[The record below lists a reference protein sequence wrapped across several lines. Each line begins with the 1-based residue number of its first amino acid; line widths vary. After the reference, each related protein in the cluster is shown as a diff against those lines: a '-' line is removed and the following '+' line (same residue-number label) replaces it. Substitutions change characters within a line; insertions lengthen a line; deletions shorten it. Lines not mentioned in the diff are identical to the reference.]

1 MRARWLAALQ
11 VGDVPGQLAADEP
24 APAESGSA
32 ESEAAPLTY
41 EQQRELNIRGNQL
54 VLASLGL
61 GRDHVQPAPSK
72 ERVRSAKPALAR
84 RKQPTR
90 KCTQDPSVAAAAAA
104 RADAVADVQRRPAAA
119 AASEVDAAVRM
130 RRQAAAAAASEDHA
144 AGRMRPRPG
153 PRPKDGTISTECR
166 KDGCPWGAVRG
177 RKGVVLGHGLC
188 RNCAAEARAGAN
200 ANAALQRSK
209 RKAED
214 DAASEAAEE
223 AVRRQPSDNAK
234 GKARRVVLSDDDD
247 DDDDD
252 GAFEEVYP
260 CKTPGCKYLAVLNF
274 RTNTPRGHGL
284 CRVHGNYKERVRCS
298 LPSCNGRARVNGRC
312 KLHKA

>member
-1 MRARWLAALQ
+1 MPGPLAA
-11 VGDVPGQLAADEP
+11 GEP

-32 ESEAAPLTY
+32 ESEAQPSAY
-41 EQQRELNIRGNQL
+41 ELWREGNIRENES

-61 GRDHVQPAPSK
+61 GRDRGQPAQSK
-72 ERVRSAKPALAR
+72 KRVRHAASAPALVR
-84 RKQPTR
+84 R
-90 KCTQDPSVAAAAAA
+90 TQRPRQCKRDPSVAAAAAA
-104 RADAVADVQRRPAAA
+104 RADAVADVQRQPVAA

-177 RKGVVLGHGLC
+177 KEGRLLGHGLC
-188 RNCAAEARAGAN
+188 RNCAAEARAVAK
-200 ANAALQRSK
+200 AERSK
-209 RKAED
+209 RKAEG
-214 DAASEAAEE
+214 DAAGEGAEA

-234 GKARRVVLSDDDD
+234 GKARRVVSS

-252 GAFEEVYP
+252 GAFEEVY
-260 CKTPGCKYLAVLNF
+260 
-274 RTNTPRGHGL
+274 L
-284 CRVHGNYKERVRCS
+284 CRTDGCANQAHLNTRTGLPLQHMMCRIHGPSYKPRPTCTV
-298 LPSCNGRARVNGRC
+298 PSCGSRAQQSGRC
-312 KLHKA
+312 KLHQR

>member
-1 MRARWLAALQ
+1 
-11 VGDVPGQLAADEP
+11 
-24 APAESGSA
+24 
-32 ESEAAPLTY
+32 
-41 EQQRELNIRGNQL
+41 L

-209 RKAED
+209 RKAEGN
-214 DAASEAAEE
+214 AAGSAAEAA
-223 AVRRQPSDNAK
+223 VHRQPSDNAK
-234 GKARRVVLSDDDD
+234 GKARRVVREDEEEDVDD
-247 DDDDD
+247 
-252 GAFEEVYP
+252 AFDEVYK
-260 CKTPGCKYLAVLNF
+260 CRTDGCRLRA
-274 RTNTPRGHGL
+274 RCMPRSGFPASHGM
-284 CRVHGNYKERVRCS
+284 CRNHAPFNKEQVRCS
-298 LPSCNGRARVNGRC
+298 MPLCNSMAQFRGRC
-312 KLHKA
+312 RLHSTDPK

>member
-90 KCTQDPSVAAAAAA
+90 KCTQDPSVAAAAP
-104 RADAVADVQRRPAAA
+104 ADAVADVQRQPVAA
-119 AASEVDAAVRM
+119 AASD
-130 RRQAAAAAASEDHA
+130 DDA
-144 AGRMRPRPG
+144 AGRMREHMRRQRQRPG
-153 PRPKDGTISTECR
+153 PRPKDGSISTVCR
-166 KDGCPWGAVRG
+166 KVDCRRGAVRG

-188 RNCAAEARAGAN
+188 RICAAEARAGAK

-209 RKAED
+209 RKVEEED
-214 DAASEAAEE
+214 VGEAAE
-223 AVRRQPSDNAK
+223 AAD
-234 GKARRVVLSDDDD
+234 GKARRVADDDDDD

-252 GAFEEVYP
+252 GAFEEVYL
-260 CKTPGCKYLAVLNF
+260 CKRDGCRLLATRLRSGF
-274 RTNTPRGHGL
+274 PTGHGM
-284 CRVHGNYKERVRCS
+284 CRNHAPFNKEQVRCS
-298 LPSCNGRARVNGRC
+298 MPLCNSMAQFRGRC
-312 KLHKA
+312 RLHSTDPK

>member
-1 MRARWLAALQ
+1 MM
-11 VGDVPGQLAADEP
+11 
-24 APAESGSA
+24 
-32 ESEAAPLTY
+32 
-41 EQQRELNIRGNQL
+41 
-54 VLASLGL
+54 LASLGL

-177 RKGVVLGHGLC
+177 KEGRLLGHGLC
-188 RNCAAEARAGAN
+188 RNCAAEARAVAK
-200 ANAALQRSK
+200 AERSK
-209 RKAED
+209 RKAEG
-214 DAASEAAEE
+214 DAAGEGAEA

-234 GKARRVVLSDDDD
+234 GKARRVVREDEEEDADDAFDEVHKCRT
-247 DDDDD
+247 D
-252 GAFEEVYP
+252 GCCLQATRFKSGLP
-260 CKTPGCKYLAVLNF
+260 T
-274 RTNTPRGHGL
+274 GHGM
-284 CRVHGNYKERVRCS
+284 CRVHGPYKERVRCS
-298 LPSCNGRARVNGRC
+298 MPACTSTAQVNGRC
-312 KLHKA
+312 RLHAAGPR